1 MTQIDRQESN
11 CRRLWRPRRSLSK
24 LKVQII
30 TIANASANCSG
41 YGEDAI
47 ASYCLHC
54 LFYPVLSL
62 CFHHK
67 TFRVEQKKKPSGCHH
82 DNRRAGIILFHIYR
96 ERNLTCRPDTFGQ
109 DLAFRVYHCRVRSA
123 SCRQVFLCMISARC
137 GAEACRA
144 LGTSAASC

>member
-1 MTQIDRQESN
+1 MFFFYNIFTWLTFHYNYNTFDCEESLVTEDGLTQIDRQESN

-24 LKVQII
+24 QKVQII

-67 TFRVEQKKKPSGCHH
+67 TFRVEQKKKPSGCRH
-82 DNRRAGIILFHIYR
+82 DNRRAGIILFHINR
-96 ERNLTCRPDTFGQ
+96 ERNLTCRPDTSGR
-109 DLAFRVYHCRVRSA
+109 D
-123 SCRQVFLCMISARC
+123 
-137 GAEACRA
+137 
-144 LGTSAASC
+144 